1 MFGCRKS
8 SDIFTGLRR
17 DFAVHAEVFAR
28 ALVSRARAYIDE
40 KGGCE
45 IGCEKSSDQRTPL
58 WGRCWA
64 AAIWRSNPFPG
75 SHASSCVGCQALS
88 DVPYCIL
95 YELLSSGFYIA
106 VYCWVGAQHCAIRVF
121 KSVLSPQESWIH
133 PWSLAWNLKMTPVEK
148 EIPFGNYHFKFYLE
162 IWACIR
168 MILLFVWWGTRPTHA
183 SLRQTVAVLQACRDV
198 LCGQRWWFKQID
210 MFEDGVGFITGN
222 RIFKGFYV
230 ACNLLQPSNITVFR
244 YLIMIYDFM
253 IFYVSMSW
261 KGFVCVC
268 VSSRFR
274 LY

>member
-1 MFGCRKS
+1 M
-8 SDIFTGLRR
+8 LRSLPELW
-17 DFAVHAEVFAR
+17 FPVHAPTLMRKADVKSAVRSLQIKEHRCGADVEQLPSEGRILFQA
-28 ALVSRARAYIDE
+28 AMPHLVSDAKRWVM
-40 KGGCE
+40 
-45 IGCEKSSDQRTPL
+45 SL
-58 WGRCWA
+58 
-64 AAIWRSNPFPG
+64 
-75 SHASSCVGCQALS
+75 
-88 DVPYCIL
+88 IL

-222 RIFKGFYV
+222 RIFKGFMWPV
-230 ACNLLQPSNITVFR
+230 TSCNHQILQ
-244 YLIMIYDFM
+244 YLDIWLWFM
-253 IFYVSMSW
+253 ILWYFMCQCLE
-261 KGFVCVC
+261 KDLCVC